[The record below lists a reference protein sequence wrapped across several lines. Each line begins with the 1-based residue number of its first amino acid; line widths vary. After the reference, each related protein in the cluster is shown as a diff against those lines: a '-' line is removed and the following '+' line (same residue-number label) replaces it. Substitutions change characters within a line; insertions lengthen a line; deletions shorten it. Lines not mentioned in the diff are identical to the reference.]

1 MQTRV
6 DAHVSVSPLPINACH
21 DGLARLQAPSTL
33 RWNVNDLVLVT
44 VHCRAN
50 FDGCAFGALE
60 NAAIARLTASSDVEH
75 GFVED
80 DATTLIHLKHRCSRL
95 GQIRVIPK

>member
-6 DAHVSVSPLPINACH
+6 NAHVSVSPLPINACH
-21 DGLARLQAPSTL
+21 DRVALVQTPSTL
-33 RWNVNDLVLVT
+33 RWNVNDLATVT

-50 FDGCAFGALE
+50 FDGCAFSALE
-60 NAAIARLTASSDVEH
+60 NAAIARLTASSAVEH

-80 DATTLIHLKHRCSRL
+80 DATTIFDLKHRCRRL
-95 GQIRVIPK
+95 GQIRVIAK